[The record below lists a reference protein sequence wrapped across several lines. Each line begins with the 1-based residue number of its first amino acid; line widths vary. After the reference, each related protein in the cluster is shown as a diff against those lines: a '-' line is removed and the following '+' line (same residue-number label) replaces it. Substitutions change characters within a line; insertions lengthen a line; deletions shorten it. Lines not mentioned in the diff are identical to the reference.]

1 MIGRSVLENKHII
14 SATGSAAKPRNPPK
28 WFPSSGQSVGNLRDS
43 TMSKEPEGS
52 ILIIFDPQISLYLY
66 IKGYLKILK
75 HVLKLKLNAG
85 FFPYVVNLEPI
96 AGI

>member
-1 MIGRSVLENKHII
+1 
-14 SATGSAAKPRNPPK
+14 
-28 WFPSSGQSVGNLRDS
+28 
-43 TMSKEPEGS
+43 MSKEPEGS